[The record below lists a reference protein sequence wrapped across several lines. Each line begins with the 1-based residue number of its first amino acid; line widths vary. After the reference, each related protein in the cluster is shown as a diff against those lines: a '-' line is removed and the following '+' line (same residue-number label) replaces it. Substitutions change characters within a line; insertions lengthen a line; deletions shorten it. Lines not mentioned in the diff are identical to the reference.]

1 MGITVGALVAVFTSA
16 FVVLV
21 VVFLIARRRR

>member
-1 MGITVGALVAVFTSA
+1 MGITVGALVAVLTSA